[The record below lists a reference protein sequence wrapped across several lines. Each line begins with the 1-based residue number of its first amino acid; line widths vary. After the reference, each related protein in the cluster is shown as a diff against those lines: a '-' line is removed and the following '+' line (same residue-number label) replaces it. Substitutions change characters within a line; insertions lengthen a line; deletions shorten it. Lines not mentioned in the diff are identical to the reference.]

1 MTPEAM
7 AYLNEALDYIQ
18 ANSVRRDRVNWPNL
32 RQEVSDLVHDAQKPA
47 DTYPGIEL
55 ALKHLKDNHSFFL
68 NPEKEQRR
76 LAGIAKRIGLRA
88 TYPEGVVIVVFS
100 NSPAGHAGIRIG
112 DRIAQL
118 NDHPIPTLTRQQ
130 FQMLM
135 SEEQVDLVLQP
146 KGQNDLRSIH
156 LQASFYD
163 ERRIPEGRLIAER
176 IGYLDLP
183 DLPGNVEH
191 KQLYMAETQKLL
203 RELDQAGVSSW
214 VLDLRR
220 NSGGNMWPMLAGIG
234 SLLGEGEC
242 LALVSPWEKVPIFY
256 RDGKAYAEERW
267 EKLAEEVKNPYQ
279 LQRPL
284 PPVAVLTSSQSTG
297 SSGEFVVLAFR
308 GRPRTRSFGE
318 PTYGLPTGNDLKELS
333 NGAKIFLTSYWGADR
348 AGNVFDGP
356 IPPDQYVKVDWTRFG
371 EEGDPVLQAALQ
383 WLWAEES
390 CQESGLGR

>member
-18 ANSVRRDRVNWPNL
+18 ANAVRRDLINWLDL
-32 RQEVSDLVHDAQKPA
+32 RQKVFDLVYDAQIPA

-55 ALKHLKDNHSFFL
+55 ALKHLNDNHSFFL
-68 NPEKEQRR
+68 SPEKEQRR
-76 LAGIAKRIGLRA
+76 LAGVTKRIGLRS

-100 NSPAGHAGIRIG
+100 DSPANQAGIRIG
-112 DRIAQL
+112 DQIVQL
-118 NDHPIPTLTRQQ
+118 NDHPLSTLTRQQ
-130 FQMLM
+130 FQMM
-135 SEEQVDLVLQP
+135 INEEQVDLVLQP
-146 KGQNDLRSIH
+146 KGQQDLRSVH
-156 LQASFYD
+156 LQAASYD
-163 ERRIPEGRLIAER
+163 ERRSPEGRLIANKV
-176 IGYLDLP
+176 GYLDLP
-183 DLPGNVEH
+183 DLPGNLEH
-191 KQLYMAETQKLL
+191 KQLYMAETQRLL
-203 RELDQAGVSSW
+203 REIDQAGVSGW

-256 RDGKAYAEERW
+256 RDGKAYAQERW

-279 LQRPL
+279 LQHPL

-318 PTYGLPTGNDLKELS
+318 PTYGVPTGNDLKELS
-333 NGAKIFLTSYWGADR
+333 DGAKIFLTSYWGADR
-348 AGNVFDGP
+348 TGNVFNGP
-356 IPPDQYVKVDWTRFG
+356 IPPDHYVKVDWPHFG
-371 EEGDPVLQAALQ
+371 EKDDPVLQAALQ
-383 WLWAEES
+383 WLWDEES
-390 CQESGLGR
+390 C